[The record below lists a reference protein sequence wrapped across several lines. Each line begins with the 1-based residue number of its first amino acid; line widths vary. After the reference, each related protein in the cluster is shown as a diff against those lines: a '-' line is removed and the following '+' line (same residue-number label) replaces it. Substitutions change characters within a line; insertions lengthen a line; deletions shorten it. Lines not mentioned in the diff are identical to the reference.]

1 MKEIP
6 IRNISTVLKELG
18 SSGDFLIRDARDL
31 LSEGDMVQELHR
43 HNFFYILAL
52 EKGAGEHSIDFVSY
66 PVNDHTVF
74 IMRPGQVHQ
83 ITLKSKSKGYLMQ
96 FNSDFYSPIEKTA
109 NQIFRKAINRNVY
122 QLDPDASKRTFSI
135 LQNILREYTNKQ
147 DNFLEIIKSSLNIF
161 FIEMLRQSPIIQHLP
176 HSNGEYMQER
186 LTEFQELIRLHITSH
201 KQVAFYAEKL
211 HLTAYQLNAI
221 TKATLDKTSSEVIN
235 DYIILEAKRYLLAT
249 SNQINQIAWHL
260 GYEDVSYFIRFFKKH
275 TGHSPEAFRH
285 NFR

>member
-6 IRNISTVLKELG
+6 IRNISSILKDLG

-52 EKGAGEHSIDFVSY
+52 EKGAGEHSIDFISY

-83 ITLKSKSKGYLMQ
+83 ITLKNKSRGYLMQ
-96 FNSDFYSPIEKTA
+96 FNPDFYSPIEKTA
-109 NQIFRKAINRNVY
+109 KQIFRKVTSRNLY
-122 QLDPDASKRTFSI
+122 QLDPETTKKTFSI
-135 LQNILREYTNKQ
+135 LNDILREYANKQ
-147 DNFLEIIKSSLNIF
+147 ENHVEVIKSSLHIF
-161 FIEMLRQSPIIQHLP
+161 FIELLRQSPPPQHLP
-176 HSNGEYMQER
+176 HAAGEYMQER
-186 LTEFQELIRLHITSH
+186 LTELLELIRLHITTH
-201 KQVAFYAEKL
+201 KQVAFYVERL

-221 TKATLDKTSSEVIN
+221 TKATLDKTCSEVIN

-249 SNQINQIAWHL
+249 SNQVNQIAWQL
-260 GYEDVSYFIRFFKKH
+260 GYEDASYFIRFFKKH

>member
-6 IRNISTVLKELG
+6 IRNISAILKELG

-43 HNFFYILAL
+43 HDFYYILAL
-52 EKGAGEHSIDFVSY
+52 EKGAGEHSIDFISY
-66 PVNDHTVF
+66 PVNNYTVF

-83 ITLKSKSKGYLMQ
+83 ITLRNKSKGYLMQ
-96 FNSDFYSPIEKTA
+96 FNSDFYSPIEKTV
-109 NQIFRKAINRNVY
+109 NQIFRKVVSRNLY
-122 QLDPDASKRTFSI
+122 QLDPEGAKKTFSI
-135 LQNILREYTNKQ
+135 LNDILREYANKQ
-147 DNFLEIIKSSLNIF
+147 ENYIEVIKSSLHIF
-161 FIEMLRQSPIIQHLP
+161 FIELLRQSVLPP
-176 HSNGEYMQER
+176 HSLPANGEYTQER
-186 LTEFQELIRLHITSH
+186 LTEFMELMRLHITTH
-201 KQVAFYAEKL
+201 KQVAFYVEKL

-221 TKATLDKTSSEVIN
+221 TKATLDKTCSEVIN

-249 SNQINQIAWHL
+249 SNQINQIAWQL
-260 GYEDVSYFIRFFKKH
+260 GYEDASYFIRFFKKH

>member
-6 IRNISTVLKELG
+6 IRNINTILKELG

-52 EKGAGEHSIDFVSY
+52 EKGDGEHSIDFMSY
-66 PVNDHTVF
+66 PVKDHTVF
-74 IMRPGQVHQ
+74 IMRPGQVHK

-109 NQIFRKAINRNVY
+109 NQIFRKVTNGNFF
-122 QLDPDASKRTFSI
+122 QLDPEAAKKTFSI
-135 LQNILREYTNKQ
+135 LNEILREYANKQ
-147 DNFLEIIKSSLNIF
+147 ENHVEVIKSSLHIF
-161 FIEMLRQSPIIQHLP
+161 FIELLRQSPQPQHP
-176 HSNGEYMQER
+176 SQANGEYMQER
-186 LTEFQELIRLHITSH
+186 LMEFMELVRLHITTH
-201 KQVAFYAEKL
+201 KQVAFYVEKL

-221 TKATLDKTSSEVIN
+221 TKATLDKTCSEVIN

-249 SNQINQIAWHL
+249 SNQINQIAWQL
-260 GYEDVSYFIRFFKKH
+260 GYEDVSYFIRFFRKH